1 MSEIKLGFEMRKIR
15 LSLDMILPVRQI
27 KDPEK
32 HVERYKTIRASLKEI
47 GLVEP
52 LVVYPQKGGPGKY
65 LLLDGHLRY
74 FALKELG
81 QTAADCLIATD
92 DECFTY
98 NARISRLAPIQ
109 EHKMIVKAVNNGVS
123 PERIAAAL
131 NMPVRIVRASMNL
144 LDGIH
149 EGAADLLKDKNMS
162 PKTIRLLKKVKEV
175 RQIEIAELMVNYNN
189 FTLGYVEA
197 LILGTPKDQQA
208 NPDEP
213 KKKTGLSAETIARM
227 EQEMETLEQDLKG
240 VEETYGENMLNLTLA
255 RGYIKKLLENAKVVR
270 YLNANYHDI
279 CAEFESITAAE
290 TL

>member
-1 MSEIKLGFEMRKIR
+1 MSEVKLGFEMRKIQ
-15 LSLDMILPVRQI
+15 LSLDVILPVRQV

-32 HVERYKTIRASLKEI
+32 RVGRYKTIRASLKEI

-52 LVVYPQKGGPGKY
+52 LVVYPQKGGRGKY

-81 QTAADCLIATD
+81 QTVADCLIATD
-92 DECFTY
+92 DESFTY

-123 PERIAAAL
+123 PDRIAAAL
-131 NMPVRIVRASMNL
+131 NLPLRIVRAFMNL

-189 FTLGYVEA
+189 FTIGYVEA
-197 LILGTPKDQQA
+197 LILATPKDQQA

-213 KKKTGLSAETIARM
+213 KKKTGLSPEAIARM
-227 EQEMETLEQDLKG
+227 EQEMDTLERDLKA
-240 VEETYGENMLNLTLA
+240 VEATYGENMLNLTLA
-255 RGYIKKLLENAKVVR
+255 RGYIKKLLDNAKVVR
-270 YLNANYHDI
+270 FLNANHSDI
-279 CAEFESITAAE
+279 FAEFESITAAE